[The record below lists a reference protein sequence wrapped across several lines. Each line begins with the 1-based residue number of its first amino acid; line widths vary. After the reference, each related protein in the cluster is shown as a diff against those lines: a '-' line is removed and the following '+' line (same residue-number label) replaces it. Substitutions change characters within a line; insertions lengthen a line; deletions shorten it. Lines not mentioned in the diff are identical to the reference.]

1 MKKIAIIGDSVTFGY
16 DGQKNGPPIIAQ
28 ELASL
33 ANLEYVNL
41 SIGGVSFG
49 DSNGISGQVNRVNFK
64 GFDYALI
71 DMGINDYRFPHE
83 SLGNM
88 QTALQAGI
96 DKIKSDNA
104 NTKIFLVTPL
114 QSWENG
120 NGSLS
125 QKNSM
130 GFSQNDIDDMITRT
144 ARLNNL
150 KYVDWRD
157 NPIVTEDNHKQTLGD
172 GTVHPTAET
181 QRLMAQRFFQVFFN
195 GQPMNDD
202 QPAKPDLPDQ
212 PTKPDQPDRPKLTIE
227 LEQIA
232 SRNEVLPTS
241 NRNFQKIFKLL
252 DQIVEETMDDSLQ
265 VGWKLQNFTFY
276 NRACFDY
283 LINTV
288 KLIQQ
293 KIDDYLSTNELVD
306 DDFNDVTRIDLMF
319 PDTLDLER
327 FKNIMN
333 ENFKKLAQV
342 LTSMSDNL

>member
-28 ELASL
+28 TLASL

-64 GFDYALI
+64 DFDYALI
-71 DMGINDYRFPHE
+71 DMGVNDYRFPHE
-83 SLGNM
+83 TIGNM
-88 QTALQAGI
+88 QSALQSGI
-96 DKIKSDNA
+96 DKIKADNA
-104 NTKIFLVTPL
+104 DTQIFLVTPL
-114 QSWENG
+114 QSWEDG

-125 QKNSM
+125 QNNSM

-195 GQPMNDD
+195 SQPVNDD
-202 QPAKPDLPDQ
+202 NGHHDSGNHHHDDDHHDVVPPVPQQISLVQLDMTDDVIKNFNDNVAK
-212 PTKPDQPDRPKLTIE
+212 I
-227 LEQIA
+227 
-232 SRNEVLPTS
+232 
-241 NRNFQKIFKLL
+241 
-252 DQIVEETMDDSLQ
+252 LQ
-265 VGWKLQNFTFY
+265 ALQNSDDEISWRKQEPKMF
-276 NRACFDY
+276 NRTCYLYFVDTMAMLIDLVNDASSGTTY
-283 LINTV
+283 LDENGNELDNNALINPKQVQTLRISDMLNILNHDF
-288 KLIQQ
+288 KYFEQ
-293 KIDDYLSTNELVD
+293 LV
-306 DDFNDVTRIDLMF
+306 NQM
-319 PDTLDLER
+319 
-327 FKNIMN
+327 M
-333 ENFKKLAQV
+333 
-342 LTSMSDNL
+342 M

>member
-28 ELASL
+28 TLASL

-64 GFDYALI
+64 DFDYALI

-130 GFSQNDIDDMITRT
+130 GFSQNDIDDMITRI
-144 ARLNNL
+144 ARLNGL
-150 KYVDWRD
+150 KYVDWRE
-157 NPIVTEDNHKQTLGD
+157 NPIVTESNHKQTLGD

-195 GQPMNDD
+195 GQPVNDD
-202 QPAKPDLPDQ
+202 KGHHDSGNHHHDDDHHDVIPPVPQQISLVQLDMTDDVIKNFNDNVAK
-212 PTKPDQPDRPKLTIE
+212 I
-227 LEQIA
+227 
-232 SRNEVLPTS
+232 
-241 NRNFQKIFKLL
+241 
-252 DQIVEETMDDSLQ
+252 LQ
-265 VGWKLQNFTFY
+265 ALQNSDDEISWQKQEPKMF
-276 NRACFDY
+276 NRTCYLYFVDTMTMLIDLVNDSSSGTTYLDENGNELDNNA
-283 LINTV
+283 LINPKQVQTLRISDMLNILNHDFKYFE
-288 KLIQQ
+288 KLVNQ
-293 KIDDYLSTNELVD
+293 
-306 DDFNDVTRIDLMF
+306 M
-319 PDTLDLER
+319 
-327 FKNIMN
+327 M
-333 ENFKKLAQV
+333 
-342 LTSMSDNL
+342 M

>member
-28 ELASL
+28 ELARL

-64 GFDYALI
+64 DFDYALI

-104 NTKIFLVTPL
+104 NTQIFLVTPL

-125 QKNSM
+125 RKNSM
-130 GFSQNDIDDMITRT
+130 GFSQNDIDDMITRI
-144 ARLNNL
+144 ARLNGL
-150 KYVDWRD
+150 KYVDWRE
-157 NPIVTEDNHKQTLGD
+157 NPIVTEQNHKQTLGD

-181 QRLMAQRFFQVFFN
+181 QRLMAQRFFQVFFDS
-195 GQPMNDD
+195 QPVNDD
-202 QPAKPDLPDQ
+202 NAHHDSGNHHHDDDHHDVVPPVPQQISLVQLDMTDDVIKNFNDNVAK
-212 PTKPDQPDRPKLTIE
+212 I
-227 LEQIA
+227 
-232 SRNEVLPTS
+232 
-241 NRNFQKIFKLL
+241 
-252 DQIVEETMDDSLQ
+252 LQ
-265 VGWKLQNFTFY
+265 ALQNSDDEISWRKQEPKMF
-276 NRACFDY
+276 NRTCYLYFIDTMTMLIDLVNDASSGTTYLDENGNELDNNA
-283 LINTV
+283 LINPKQVQTLRISDMLNILNHDF
-288 KLIQQ
+288 KYFEQ
-293 KIDDYLSTNELVD
+293 LV
-306 DDFNDVTRIDLMF
+306 NQM
-319 PDTLDLER
+319 
-327 FKNIMN
+327 M
-333 ENFKKLAQV
+333 
-342 LTSMSDNL
+342 M